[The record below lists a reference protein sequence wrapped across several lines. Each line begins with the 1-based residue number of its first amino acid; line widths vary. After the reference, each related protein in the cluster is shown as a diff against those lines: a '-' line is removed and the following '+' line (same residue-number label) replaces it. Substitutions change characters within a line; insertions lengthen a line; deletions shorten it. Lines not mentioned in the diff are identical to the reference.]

1 MSAAL
6 RTRLKIADLT
16 AWTALDA
23 GRRLLPHGFSLSR
36 LVREE
41 LVLFE
46 PARGFAADAFE
57 APLLDA
63 IGKSNFFVNPN
74 KEQFRFLSS
83 KDRGEALEPLSGAWG
98 ILTRPREGTEDAGLL
113 ERLLREH
120 PMEGLGAIRKARI
133 WWLWTKGP
141 GGDAA
146 VKACYETLG
155 PVRGPGQGL
164 LANVHSEATLLL
176 EGAVSW
182 RTIESFLTEP
192 APAIGAAA

>member
-23 GRRLLPHGFSLSR
+23 GRRLLPHGFQLSR

-41 LVLFE
+41 LVLFQ
-46 PARGFAADAFE
+46 PARGCAADAFE
-57 APLLDA
+57 KPLLHA
-63 IGKSNFFVNPN
+63 IEKSNFFVNPN
-74 KEQFRFLSS
+74 KEQYRFLSS
-83 KDRGEALEPLSGAWG
+83 EDRGEALDPLPGAWG
-98 ILTRPREGTEDAGLL
+98 ILSRPREGTEDRGLL

-146 VKACYETLG
+146 VEACYDVLG

-176 EGAVSW
+176 TGAVSW
-182 RTIESFLTEP
+182 STIESFLTEP
-192 APAIGAAA
+192 VPAIGAAA

>member
-23 GRRLLPHGFSLSR
+23 GRRLLPHGHSLER

-46 PARGFAADAFE
+46 PAAGFAADAFE
-57 APLLDA
+57 AALLQA
-63 IGKSNFFVNPN
+63 IETSNFFVNPN

-83 KDRGEALEPLSGAWG
+83 AAKGATLDPPSGAWG
-98 ILTRPREGTEDAGLL
+98 ILARPREGTEDAGLL
-113 ERLLREH
+113 ARLLREH
-120 PMEGLGAIRKARI
+120 PMQGLGAIRRARI
-133 WWLWTKGP
+133 WWLWTRGP
-141 GGDAA
+141 GGGPEART
-146 VKACYETLG
+146 CYEALG
-155 PVRGPGQGL
+155 PVRGSGRGL
-164 LANVHSEATLLL
+164 LANPHSEATLLL

-182 RTIESFLTEP
+182 RTIESFLTDP

>member
-6 RTRLKIADLT
+6 RTRLKISDLT
-16 AWTALDA
+16 AWTALDT
-23 GRRLLPHGFSLSR
+23 GRRLLPHGCSLER

-57 APLLDA
+57 KPLLHA
-63 IGKSNFFVNPN
+63 IEKSNFFVNPN

-83 KDRGEALEPLSGAWG
+83 ATRGESLEPLPGAWG
-98 ILTRPREGTEDAGLL
+98 ILARAREGTEDAGLL

-120 PMEGLGAIRKARI
+120 PMEGLGAIRRARI
-133 WWLWTKGP
+133 WWLWTRGP
-141 GGDAA
+141 SGGPE
-146 VKACYETLG
+146 VRACYEALG
-155 PVRGPGQGL
+155 PVRGSGQGL
-164 LANVHSEATLLL
+164 LANAHSEATLLL

-182 RTIESFLTEP
+182 RTIESFLTE
-192 APAIGAAA
+192 AVPAIGAAA

>member
-1 MSAAL
+1 VSAAL

-23 GRRLLPHGFSLSR
+23 GRRLLPQGFSLSR

-57 APLLDA
+57 KPLLHA
-63 IGKSNFFVNPN
+63 VEKSNFFVNPN

-83 KDRGEALEPLSGAWG
+83 AERGEALEPLPGAWG
-98 ILTRPREGTEDAGLL
+98 ILTRPREGTEDTGLL
-113 ERLLREH
+113 QRLLREH

-146 VKACYETLG
+146 VRTCYETLG

-176 EGAVSW
+176 KGAVSW
-182 RTIESFLTEP
+182 REIESFLTEP
-192 APAIGAAA
+192 VPALGTAA

>member
-1 MSAAL
+1 MSAVL

-57 APLLDA
+57 KPLLHA
-63 IGKSNFFVNPN
+63 IEKSNFFVNPN

-83 KDRGEALEPLSGAWG
+83 SNRGEALEPLSGAWG

-146 VKACYETLG
+146 
-155 PVRGPGQGL
+155 
-164 LANVHSEATLLL
+164 
-176 EGAVSW
+176 
-182 RTIESFLTEP
+182 
-192 APAIGAAA
+192 